1 MTQRNQ
7 ADEQRRRVRRNAILL
22 ALVALG
28 IYVAFIAS
36 SVLSAA
42 P

>member
-1 MTQRNQ
+1 MTQGNQ

-28 IYVAFIAS
+28 IYIAFIAS

>member
-1 MTQRNQ
+1 MTQNNQ

-22 ALVALG
+22 GLVALG

-42 P
+42 A